1 MIEAKKLQTRSGTL
15 EYVVSGRGRPAIVLF
30 NGAGMT
36 LDGWRALYSRI
47 ESLGAVVAWNRFGVE
62 GSAPPQRMQSGAVVV
77 ASVRELLRYVGIDPP
92 YVLVGHSMGALYAEL
107 FARLHPDEVAGL
119 LALAP
124 ADPDRVATLDEESI
138 ERSLSKVQQ
147 KPADDFRENLIAE
160 VDAVACL
167 AEEIANAGAF
177 PDVPLSKFDGKGG
190 HFPQLSEPERVLNE
204 VERLVRRS
212 RQAASSSLSPQA

>member
-1 MIEAKKLQTRSGTL
+1 MIEARKLQTRSGTL
-15 EYVVSGRGRPAIVLF
+15 EFIVSGRGRPVIVLF

-36 LDGWRALYSRI
+36 LDGWRALYPRI

-77 ASVRELLRYVGIDPP
+77 ASVRELLRYIGIEPP

-107 FARLHPDEVAGL
+107 FARLHPDEVSGVL
-119 LALAP
+119 MLAP

-147 KPADDFRENLIAE
+147 RPAGDFRENLIAE

-177 PDVPLSKFDGKGG
+177 PDVPRSTLDGEGG
-190 HFPQLSEPERVLNE
+190 HFPQLAQPELVLGELERVIK
-204 VERLVRRS
+204 RS
-212 RQAASSSLSPQA
+212 RQAASSSLSPQG